1 VVGCC
6 FNPSHLPPE
15 RTLPLFRPIRR
26 SRRARRTGTILVLT
40 SLLAASGCRG
50 AFEGFGAGA
59 RARTSADQLFAAL
72 SDRFVDVQRSAKYA
86 HARRQIMKGSL
97 SPSNVFGDSA
107 SWTATSGNVRL
118 LEVFGV
124 STNRG
129 YAMTSRAGAPA
140 PRNPADARHV
150 ITLSR
155 LGEDV
160 YRWDTTVDFALGSV
174 RPSDVAAVISGLIAS
189 AEGRTEREARAQL
202 LSAAPRTSA
211 ALGTAFSL
219 DSLKPTPLADGS
231 TAVTLVVSMQ
241 SERLKRRYPAFGDYM
256 QRYADPA
263 SYRVQLVDRSGAA
276 YLDASARDRLL
287 TIRVRTRQGRMIAL
301 AGPTRAMP
309 DTLTVLAD
317 LRMKVKIF
325 HVGFKRLTMEFV
337 NAGEGESD
345 RQWTVTARKE
355 PEWDL
360 PFASARLIRSP
371 LRRPFAGEGALFRMG
386 VRADPAGPTVLI
398 RQARLAV
405 QESAILKFLNSL
417 GSKAMEDFGGK
428 VEREEDAWLREVFS
442 AMREDAR
449 VALRP

>member
-1 VVGCC
+1 
-6 FNPSHLPPE
+6 
-15 RTLPLFRPIRR
+15 
-26 SRRARRTGTILVLT
+26 
-40 SLLAASGCRG
+40 
-50 AFEGFGAGA
+50 
-59 RARTSADQLFAAL
+59 
-72 SDRFVDVQRSAKYA
+72 
-86 HARRQIMKGSL
+86 
-97 SPSNVFGDSA
+97 
-107 SWTATSGNVRL
+107 
-118 LEVFGV
+118 
-124 STNRG
+124 
-129 YAMTSRAGAPA
+129 
-140 PRNPADARHV
+140 
-150 ITLSR
+150 
-155 LGEDV
+155 
-160 YRWDTTVDFALGSV
+160 
-174 RPSDVAAVISGLIAS
+174 
-189 AEGRTEREARAQL
+189 
-202 LSAAPRTSA
+202 
-211 ALGTAFSL
+211 
-219 DSLKPTPLADGS
+219 
-231 TAVTLVVSMQ
+231 
-241 SERLKRRYPAFGDYM
+241 
-256 QRYADPA
+256 
-263 SYRVQLVDRSGAA
+263 
-276 YLDASARDRLL
+276 
-287 TIRVRTRQGRMIAL
+287 
-301 AGPTRAMP
+301 MP
-309 DTLTVLAD
+309 DTLTVLTD